1 MTDLDPLLRET
12 LARVG
17 PPTDAR
23 PSLADVHRRA
33 RRHSRRRLA
42 VAAGG
47 LACAG
52 LVATALVVR
61 TDSPVSNGAG
71 PSQLPSSTSSAPEST
86 TSGPMQ
92 RGPVTT
98 LYPLPTS
105 TITPALAWYAMW
117 NARHDPAGL
126 AIAFEPPDQAA
137 AGVMPSPEDFD
148 CVTDP
153 CRALFNYVEW
163 HEIARLLGFHD
174 VSEMQAANP
183 TIDFSLPPHE
193 GDDLQSG
200 DGTEPSPETS
210 PVQEV
215 PTSTSIV

>member
-12 LARVG
+12 MARVG
-17 PPTDAR
+17 LPVNAR
-23 PSLADVHRRA
+23 PSLADVQRRA

-52 LVATALVVR
+52 LAATALVVR
-61 TDSPVSNGAG
+61 TDSPVSNGAR
-71 PSQLPSSTSSAPEST
+71 PSQLPSSASPVIVSTSTSSPL
-86 TSGPMQ
+86 PD
-92 RGPVTT
+92 GPVTT

-126 AIAFEPPDQAA
+126 AIALETSNQEA
-137 AGVMPSPEDFD
+137 AGAMPSPGDFG
-148 CVTDP
+148 CVTDA

-163 HEIARLLGFHD
+163 HEIALLLGFQD
-174 VSEMQAANP
+174 VSSMQASNP
-183 TIDFSLPPHE
+183 AIDFAQPPNE
-193 GDDLQSG
+193 GDVLQSSAEAASS
-200 DGTEPSPETS
+200 TATTILTTTS
-210 PVQEV
+210 NP
-215 PTSTSIV
+215 